1 VKDDVPRHNDGKP
14 VPDWALREIEQE
26 FFSDLAAKLKR
37 GAREGGAALTPE
49 ECQVLF
55 ELVRDSPAP
64 KRSRGRP
71 TKSKDADWIMSANW
85 RMALY
90 CLHYESRRGMPSKA
104 AVEITMQAFGA
115 KRSAVYAARR
125 RFLSSK

>member
-1 VKDDVPRHNDGKP
+1 MKDDGPRSRNGRP

-26 FFSDLAAKLKR
+26 FFSELAAKLKR

-55 ELVRDSPAP
+55 ELVKDRPAP

-71 TKSKDADWIMSANW
+71 IKDDDWIMSTDW
-85 RMALY
+85 RMAFY
-90 CLHYESRRGMPSKA
+90 CRNCERRGVPTKA
-104 AVEITMQAFGA
+104 AVQMTMQAFGA
-115 KRSAVYAARR
+115 KRSAVYAARH